1 MRQWIVINRSH
12 PYVCA
17 ESVNQLW
24 FNIGGTGGQGSSI
37 YHVTITEGTRQS
49 PRWDVVV
56 TPQAAYIDTVQGE
69 RAIQQRRQS
78 QECNSW
84 VLGHLRSHPRG
95 RTVRQMDTH
104 SRQATGMWRRRH
116 QRRLDPLAA
125 HHATGGA
132 VELIHGRETW
142 FFVGVRLEMSV
153 KNGPLHVG
161 GMRHAPHPGAS
172 CVRAARP
179 LARATCG
186 NRGSTDAAAP

>member
-1 MRQWIVINRSH
+1 M
-12 PYVCA
+12 P
-17 ESVNQLW
+17 
-24 FNIGGTGGQGSSI
+24 GGQGSSI

-95 RTVRQMDTH
+95 RTVRQIDAQ
-104 SRQATGMWRRRH
+104 QASHGDVETPPSA
-116 QRRLDPLAA
+116 RLDHWLNTTPPVAGLSRSTA
-125 HHATGGA
+125 
-132 VELIHGRETW
+132 GRPGFSSEAP
-142 FFVGVRLEMSV
+142 EMSV

-161 GMRHAPHPGAS
+161 RTATHRIRVHRALFKALSTGNMWQQGGARTMPSPTGTAS
-172 CVRAARP
+172 CVRSPIHCHGDTIQTISGRK
-179 LARATCG
+179 
-186 NRGSTDAAAP
+186 